1 MIDYFYSIIM
11 NPIKRSYINK
21 LFTTLTG
28 LVCFFLFAVQLNSQ
42 YFLPADP
49 SADAKDPASIVARVV
64 SSASLFGTEHLPVY
78 KEEVK
83 PNLFQAVIYRKFPT
97 PDPGLVVSNRII
109 ICLRGPPYA

>member
-78 KEEVK
+78 KEEVGAISYQS
-83 PNLFQAVIYRKFPT
+83 PIFREFYNQDHR
-97 PDPGLVVSNRII
+97 LVVANRLLPS
-109 ICLRGPPYA
+109 LRGPPCA